1 MTGLNSQSKP
11 GGSSGGSQQKK
22 REELTH
28 EEFEH
33 EKEKRDLIEKHQHKN
48 DFDDYIQ
55 ETD

>member
-11 GGSSGGSQQKK
+11 GGSSAGSQQKK

-33 EKEKRDLIEKHQHKN
+33 EKEKRDLIEAHQHKN